1 MSTVSAYWQSSKAIV
16 KLFIVGLIMLLLLIP
31 TFMVSH
37 LVDERKQRQ
46 QEATAEVSSKWGS
59 GQNIAGPIMALPY
72 YSTERTSEGKVV
84 QYKKWAYLLPDRLDV
99 QAVLQPQQRQRGI
112 YKVMLYQS
120 DVRLLG
126 NFVGGQLAALGID
139 PAQVLWNEARMRF
152 HITDLKGL
160 NKVPTVTLN
169 NKPYAATTGNYNG
182 QAYLEVPL
190 PAENRDSA
198 ALNFSAT
205 LNLNGTESFLITPV
219 GKHTVVDVSS
229 TWPHPSYT
237 GSILPQPKK
246 SGTDSTSPHW
256 ESFAHN
262 RSFAQQW
269 KDEPY
274 RIGMPAIYSTSVGVT
289 TTRASVDA
297 VGSNDLGE
305 AAFGLSLFM
314 PVDNYQQTSRAVK
327 YAILCII
334 LTFAAV
340 YLLDVI
346 NAKAVHPVQYALVG
360 LALVLFYVLLLAIG
374 EYLAFSHAYLI
385 AAAATVGLIAWFMK
399 NVLASGKLSLLLA
412 LTLSFVYSYLFT
424 LLRLEDS
431 ALLVGSIGLF
441 VTLAV
446 IMHFSKRF
454 SW

>member
-1 MSTVSAYWQSSKAIV
+1 MTTVSAYWQSSKSIV
-16 KLFIVGLIMLLLLIP
+16 KLFIVGFIMLLLLIP

-46 QEATAEVSSKWGS
+46 QEATTEVSSKWG
-59 GQNIAGPIMALPY
+59 GRQNIAGPIIALPY
-72 YSTERTSEGKVV
+72 YGTERSSDGKTV
-84 QYKKWAYLLPDRLDV
+84 QYKKWAYLLPEQLQV
-99 QAVLQPQQRQRGI
+99 QAAVQPQQRQRGI

-120 DVRLLG
+120 DVRLQG
-126 NFVGGQLAALGID
+126 AFAGGQLAALGIE
-139 PAQVLWNEARMRF
+139 PAQVLWKEARIRF
-152 HITDLKGL
+152 HVTDLKGL
-160 NKVPTVTLN
+160 NRVPVVTLN
-169 NKPYAATTGNYNG
+169 SKPYTATTGNHNG

-190 PAENRDSA
+190 PAADTTNSLA
-198 ALNFSAT
+198 FPFTAQLH
-205 LNLNGTESFLITPV
+205 LNGTEALLITPV
-219 GKHTVVDVSS
+219 GKHTVADVSAK
-229 TWPHPSYT
+229 WPHPSYT
-237 GSILPQPKK
+237 GGLLPQVKEK
-246 SGTDSTSPHW
+246 GKDSSTAHW

-269 KDEPY
+269 KDESY
-274 RIGMPAIYSTSVGVT
+274 TVSVPHNLRVET
-289 TTRASVDA
+289 A
-297 VGSNDLGE
+297 VAAADGINNLSE
-305 AAFGLSLFM
+305 AAFGLSLFV

-327 YAILCII
+327 YAVLCII

-374 EYLAFSHAYLI
+374 EYLAFASAYLT
-385 AAAATVGLIAWFMK
+385 ASLATVILIGWFMK
-399 NVLASGKLSLLLA
+399 NVLASGKLSMLLA
-412 LTLSFVYSYLFT
+412 ITLAFVYSYLFT